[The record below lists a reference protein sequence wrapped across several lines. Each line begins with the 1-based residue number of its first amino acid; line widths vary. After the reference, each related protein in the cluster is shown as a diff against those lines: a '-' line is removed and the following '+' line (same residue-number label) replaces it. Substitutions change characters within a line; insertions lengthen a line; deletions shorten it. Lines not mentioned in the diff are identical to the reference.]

1 MKRDA
6 HPAPL
11 SGLARTTIGLEIF
24 LSLGALGGGLALMLG
39 PRGEIIPLPVSALAG
54 SPFDTYFVPG
64 LILFA
69 VLGVGPILAAGLAW
83 LRQPVAPLAAL
94 LTGIGL
100 LIWLLVEIAIVGFS
114 GDPPLQ
120 PIYIVLALAIV
131 STGLRWLSAPSIGGR
146 QDQLKE
152 AHE

>member
-1 MKRDA
+1 MKRNA
-6 HPAPL
+6 RPAPL
-11 SGLARTTIGLEIF
+11 SGLARTTIGLEIL

-64 LILFA
+64 LILFV
-69 VLGVGPILAAGLAW
+69 VLGVGPILAADLAW

-114 GDPPLQ
+114 SDPPLQ
-120 PIYIVLALAIV
+120 PFYLVLALAIV
-131 STGLRWLSAPSIGGR
+131 VTGLRWLSAPSIGGR
-146 QDQLKE
+146 QDQVRE